1 MQIMVI
7 NGDPKK
13 EGFIGGALEIVAE
26 RLKSRNCEVKSV
38 RLGDARIRDCIGC
51 FTCLQTGA
59 CSLHD
64 DMEQIVRDML
74 AADGFVAGAPVRNGL
89 TTACYKRF
97 YERITYLLG
106 FSLLI
111 EDKHTLA
118 ISSVGFMGGKDVNR
132 RCLGFQDVFR
142 TRLSDYLFFKV
153 GMPLRFQPAQAKDR
167 LERAADRLV
176 RNIATRTRKGICDRA
191 AAAFDRF
198 IVRKF
203 MLMKNP
209 AQYAHVIECW
219 RQKGYLPNQGQT

>member
-1 MQIMVI
+1 MMVI

-13 EGFIGGALEIVAE
+13 DGFISGALEIIAE
-26 RLKSRNCEVKSV
+26 RLKAKGCEVNHIH
-38 RLGDARIRDCIGC
+38 LGEAHINDCIGC
-51 FTCLQTGA
+51 FACLKTGA
-59 CSLHD
+59 CVLKD
-64 DMEQIVRDML
+64 DMDKIIRDML
-74 AADGFVAGAPVRNGL
+74 ASDGFVAGAPVRNGL

-106 FSLLI
+106 FTLLI

-118 ISSVGFMGGKDVNR
+118 VSSVGFMGGKSVNR
-132 RCLGFQDVFR
+132 KCLGLQDVFR

-153 GMPLRFQPAQAKDR
+153 GIPARFQPSQVKDR

-176 RNIATRTRKGICDRA
+176 HNIATRARKGIGERI

-198 IVRKF
+198 IMRKF

-209 AQYAHVIECW
+209 GQYAHVIECW
-219 RQKGYLPNQGQT
+219 REKGYIKVS